1 MTKGKYGTDIEN
13 IAKKLSDNRD
23 SDRSS
28 SIDRAEDH
36 RDVSTNEKL
45 AVGDSDVQV
54 GDNLIEDR
62 GDNLGRTVVLRD
74 VLCNNIVR

>member
-1 MTKGKYGTDIEN
+1 M
-13 IAKKLSDNRD
+13 SDNRD

-36 RDVSTNEKL
+36 RDVSTNKKL
-45 AVGDSDVQV
+45 AVGDGDVQV

-62 GDNLGRTVVLRD
+62 GNNLGRTVVLRD
-74 VLCNNIVR
+74 VLYNNIELNKITIGE

>member
-1 MTKGKYGTDIEN
+1 M
-13 IAKKLSDNRD
+13 SDNRD

-74 VLCNNIVR
+74 VLYNNDGQIKSLKESQSYTTTY